1 MMPWAIGWIPAR
13 HAYGPDPVR
22 TVGWKPVALATLR
35 QHYAPVPLHLR
46 GIVLSRCFVRS
57 TNGGAKAR
65 WMDRMA
71 EATLKEAT
79 QKQREKLT
87 SLIGPA
93 MQSLAIA
100 SREVFHDRAAVE
112 AILTERLPGLE
123 FCKHLFALDAQGI
136 QFVDNVTR
144 TGNDPSYLG
153 RNRADRP
160 YLQGLVGSTD
170 FKLSEAYISRN
181 RKRPMLTAVQVARD
195 TSGRLIGF
203 IGADFDLLE
212 LPATER
218 LYRDDQAWRQVK
230 GDPAIRGGLFAQH
243 RVQSVLDDN
252 LDVVL
257 PVMSELMM
265 ERGIFH
271 GKVHFSS
278 NRATIWLLDD
288 PLSYRLLDS
297 TELLDPDICLAY
309 RGRPYPDC
317 ARIHSEMIPRVFE
330 MFRELR
336 FVDDTIYLR
345 SGSLN
350 ICNGMVSLNFSC
362 DGTHYVL
369 AEELLERG
377 LKFWLG
383 NV

>member
-1 MMPWAIGWIPAR
+1 MP
-13 HAYGPDPVR
+13 
-22 TVGWKPVALATLR
+22 
-35 QHYAPVPLHLR
+35 
-46 GIVLSRCFVRS
+46 
-57 TNGGAKAR
+57 
-65 WMDRMA
+65 

-87 SLIGPA
+87 ALIGPV
-93 MQSLAIA
+93 MNSLAHGA
-100 SREVFHDRAAVE
+100 RERFANRAAVE
-112 AILTERLPGLE
+112 AVLTRRIVEME
-123 FCKHLFALDAQGI
+123 YCKHIFALDPNGI
-136 QFVDNVTR
+136 QFVDNITR
-144 TGNDPSYLG
+144 TGNDPSYRG

-181 RKRPMLTAVQVARD
+181 RKRPMLTAVQVVRD
-195 TSGRLIGF
+195 ASGQLIGF

-218 LYRDDQAWRQVK
+218 LYRDVQTWRQVK
-230 GDPAIRGGLFAQH
+230 GDPAIRGGLFAQQ
-243 RVQSVLDDN
+243 RVQSVLDEH

-257 PVMSELMM
+257 PLVCELMM

-288 PLSYRLLDS
+288 PFSYRLLDS
-297 TELLDPDICLAY
+297 TDLLDPAICLAY
-309 RGRPYPDC
+309 RSRPYPDC
-317 ARIHSEMIPRVFE
+317 ACVPQDMIPKVFE

-336 FVDDTIYLR
+336 FADETIYLR

-350 ICNGMVSLNFSC
+350 ICNGLVSLNFSC
-362 DGTHYVL
+362 DGTHYVR
-369 AEELLERG
+369 ADELLERG
-377 LKFWLG
+377 LDFWIG
-383 NV
+383 NK